1 MSSAVQ
7 LKLLTLLNVSAIK
20 RPFDLDVP
28 GGHRSSPTLSRETS
42 LTPQQPP
49 QPSSIEVNGSS
60 SSSSRGADGE
70 PPKKKKKGVI
80 FGGVIGPSGSTIKDG
95 EASKSGSGEKKSK
108 KNKKSEKA
116 VEVDAEAPAA
126 SVSAEASTSAFALE
140 PESDSSS
147 DEAETTTSKSTTTP
161 SSTSDAF
168 TSHFSINPPIL
179 TEPTREAAEAHE
191 WMSRRRVLGGLGR
204 VVECLPKGFTEDV
217 EGEGAGSS
225 RVSIWK
231 LSPLGKAL
239 PADKFPLLPRH
250 RIISQITPSLLPTYK
265 SNSPNPTDLE
275 NAALRTMGGYKDM
288 YLHGIERDEDVEGV
302 RGAAML
308 HAVNHV
314 LK

>member
-49 QPSSIEVNGSS
+49 QPSTVEANGSS

-95 EASKSGSGEKKSK
+95 EAKSGSGEKKSK

-116 VEVDAEAPAA
+116 VELDAEAPAA

-147 DEAETTTSKSTTTP
+147 DEAETTTSKSTTTTA
-161 SSTSDAF
+161 STSDAF
-168 TSHFSINPPIL
+168 TSHFAIAPPIL
-179 TEPTREAAEAHE
+179 TELTREAAESHE
-191 WMSRRRVLGGLGR
+191 WTSRRRVLDGLGR
-204 VVECLPKGFTEDV
+204 VVECLPKGFAEDV

-225 RVSIWK
+225 RVSIRTLRSFC
-231 LSPLGKAL
+231 LSQWIESLICL
-239 PADKFPLLPRH
+239 EYRTV
-250 RIISQITPSLLPTYK
+250 SQITPSLLPTYK

-275 NAALRTMGGYKDM
+275 NTALRTMGGYKDM

>member
-49 QPSSIEVNGSS
+49 QPATVEANG

-95 EASKSGSGEKKSK
+95 EASKSGKKSK
-108 KNKKSEKA
+108 KSKKSEKA
-116 VEVDAEAPAA
+116 VDADAEAPAA

-147 DEAETTTSKSTTTP
+147 DEIETTTSKSTTTT
-161 SSTSDAF
+161 SSTSDVF
-168 TSHFSINPPIL
+168 TSHFSINPSIL

-191 WMSRRRVLGGLGR
+191 WTSRRRVLGGLGR
-204 VVECLPKGFTEDV
+204 VVECLPKGFAEDV

-225 RVSIWK
+225 RVSIK
-231 LSPLGKAL
+231 VQRLFCLLSIP
-239 PADKFPLLPRH
+239 
-250 RIISQITPSLLPTYK
+250 PSRP
-265 SNSPNPTDLE
+265 SF
-275 NAALRTMGGYKDM
+275 
-288 YLHGIERDEDVEGV
+288 
-302 RGAAML
+302 
-308 HAVNHV
+308 
-314 LK
+314 